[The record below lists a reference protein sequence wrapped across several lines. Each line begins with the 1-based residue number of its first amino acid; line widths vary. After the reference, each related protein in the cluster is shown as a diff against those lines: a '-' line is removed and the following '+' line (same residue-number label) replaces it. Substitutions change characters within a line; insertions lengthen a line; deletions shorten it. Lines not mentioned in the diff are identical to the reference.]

1 MVGTG
6 SKELIF
12 LVMNI
17 FNGDVILVSP
27 GWTTYAPQ
35 VRLAKQ
41 KCFILQSSMEGQWK
55 VTAENLESFIEEQK
69 DIAKNRL
76 LILNNPGNPS
86 GMVYTANEL
95 KELSEVCRKLNITV
109 LSDEIYGLLN
119 FKGQHEC
126 MAKWYP
132 EGTLVTS
139 GFSKW
144 SSAGAQWGKCLNK
157 VEFKFICNNNVAK
170 YFQIFVFSV
179 PFQNLRRYLVEP

>member
-1 MVGTG
+1 
-6 SKELIF
+6 
-12 LVMNI
+12 
-17 FNGDVILVSP
+17 
-27 GWTTYAPQ
+27 
-35 VRLAKQ
+35 
-41 KCFILQSSMEGQWK
+41 MEEQWK

-126 MAKWYP
+126 MAKYYP

-144 SSAGAQWGKCLNK
+144 SSAGAQWGKCLDK
-157 VEFKFICNNNVAK
+157 VDFKFIFNNNGGFHLVDLIITELK
-170 YFQIFVFSV
+170 DHMTCFKFECSHWWKTYF
-179 PFQNLRRYLVEP
+179 